1 MSGMRERDAGGDSA
15 EAVPAWWRAAA
26 GAPYVS
32 RMRPLAFALLVLAAC
47 RPTDGGSRTE
57 PSSTGTSPASATAAS
72 QGAGSDSAR
81 NDSLLQRADA
91 GRIQGSASAPVWLV
105 EISDFQ
111 CPYCKQWHDSV
122 YPALK
127 RDYIDKG
134 IVRMAYVHLP
144 LNIHPNAPAAAEA
157 SLCAGLQ
164 DRFWPVHDKLFA
176 TQARWATMPVPAATM
191 YFDSL
196 SVATGVDAASF
207 RGCVKSGLM
216 RRIISG
222 DGSRATAA
230 GVRSTPV
237 FFIGNESI
245 PGLAP
250 LDAYR
255 QAIER
260 ARAAATSRPGR

>member
-1 MSGMRERDAGGDSA
+1 MHRLI
-15 EAVPAWWRAAA
+15 
-26 GAPYVS
+26 
-32 RMRPLAFALLVLAAC
+32 LAFLLAAAC
-47 RPTDGGSRTE
+47 RPTDGESRTA
-57 PSSTGTSPASATAAS
+57 PSSTATAAPASATGTP
-72 QGAGSDSAR
+72 QGSATDSAR

-91 GRIQGSASAPVWLV
+91 GRIQGSPTAPVWLV

-127 RDYIDKG
+127 REYIDRG

-157 SLCAGLQ
+157 SLCAALQ
-164 DRFWPVHDKLFA
+164 DKFWPVHDKLFA
-176 TQARWATMPVPAATM
+176 TQGRWATMPVPAATT

-196 SVATGVDAASF
+196 ALSTGVEAAPL
-207 RGCVKSGLM
+207 RACVQSGLM
-216 RRIISG
+216 RRVISG
-222 DGSRATAA
+222 DASRAAAA

>member
-1 MSGMRERDAGGDSA
+1 
-15 EAVPAWWRAAA
+15 
-26 GAPYVS
+26 
-32 RMRPLAFALLVLAAC
+32 LALVFLILTAC
-47 RPTDGGSRTE
+47 RPTDGESRTE
-57 PSSTGTSPASATAAS
+57 PSSKGTSPASARWSSESFRAESLPGACGAAV
-72 QGAGSDSAR
+72 
-81 NDSLLQRADA
+81 ADA

-176 TQARWATMPVPAATM
+176 TQARWATMPVPAATA

-222 DGSRATAA
+222 DGSRASAA

>member
-1 MSGMRERDAGGDSA
+1 
-15 EAVPAWWRAAA
+15 
-26 GAPYVS
+26 
-32 RMRPLAFALLVLAAC
+32 MRPLALVLLILTGC
-47 RPTDGGSRTE
+47 RPTDGGARSE
-57 PSSTGTSPASATAAS
+57 PSSTATPAAATPPGAQATA
-72 QGAGSDSAR
+72 SDSAR

-91 GRIQGSASAPVWLV
+91 GRIQGSPPAPVWLV

-127 RDYIDKG
+127 REYIDKG

-176 TQARWATMPVPAATM
+176 TQARWATKPVPAATA

-196 SVATGVDAASF
+196 SVAAGVDASAF
-207 RGCVKSGLM
+207 RDCVKSGLM

-250 LDAYR
+250 LEAYR